1 MNMNYKILRG
11 VIHSE
16 RKTADKK
23 IYLLQQDEIGSNI
36 WRCSNCKFEFFWN
49 ECEDDIKTSG
59 IKFCP
64 HCGNKIEEYV
74 FIKDDEVEE

>member
-1 MNMNYKILRG
+1 MK
-11 VIHSE
+11 E
-16 RKTADKK
+16 KTADKK
-23 IYLLQQDEIGSNI
+23 IYLVQQDEIGSNI

-74 FIKDDEVEE
+74 FIEDDGGEE